1 MKFDQ
6 CRLGQLVPKPTCLSS
21 DLPIQ
26 CWDGLSCNHPPHK
39 LPEDMQSSDLS
50 RYPPPMM
57 QGLAGAISQALS
69 DIGQEASK
77 PTADWTHKHPG
88 ASDELPF
95 RQQVRH
101 MDHGLDRPTSL
112 PLAHRISLMD
122 EHVVVQLGFRTRPSE
137 MGVGKTFPGR
147 LVPPL
152 RKNTGITSL
161 GQQIIDI
168 TSEFNQAVQ
177 MSISCGEKNHPFSDA
192 ALRNIRQCLGAAEGQ
207 PFFLTLISRLAKASG
222 DPDWKY
228 PLTLQ
233 EGVPIGVDEPTL
245 TSPGVWPTKE
255 ELRGSPD
262 DWEDLLSPTGRHNY
276 DSAEAFSDSIKE
288 TFVEEKAMGLVEG
301 PFTKQ
306 EAANRCGCN
315 PSELCPGPMAAIDEG
330 DKIRTIYDGS
340 FGGANAH
347 IQQNSTEKTTAPT
360 VMDCVHGIHWLRA
373 AREVSTSESAPQGQ
387 RATPCQKGVCG
398 TGPTKILLSYC

>member
-1 MKFDQ
+1 
-6 CRLGQLVPKPTCLSS
+6 
-21 DLPIQ
+21 
-26 CWDGLSCNHPPHK
+26 
-39 LPEDMQSSDLS
+39 
-50 RYPPPMM
+50 M

-77 PTADWTHKHPG
+77 PTADWTHKHAG

-112 PLAHRISLMD
+112 PLTHRISLMD
-122 EHVVVQLGFRTRPSE
+122 EHVVVQLGFRTRPLRD
-137 MGVGKTFPGR
+137 GGGKPSPGR

-161 GQQIIDI
+161 GQRIIDI

-192 ALRNIRQCLGAAEGQ
+192 ALRNIRQC
-207 PFFLTLISRLAKASG
+207 LAKASG

-262 DWEDLLSPTGRHNY
+262 DWEDLPSPTGRHNY

-315 PSELCPGPMAAIDEG
+315 PSELCPGPMAAIDE
-330 DKIRTIYDGS
+330 
-340 FGGANAH
+340 
-347 IQQNSTEKTTAPT
+347 
-360 VMDCVHGIHWLRA
+360 
-373 AREVSTSESAPQGQ
+373 
-387 RATPCQKGVCG
+387 
-398 TGPTKILLSYC
+398 

>member
-6 CRLGQLVPKPTCLSS
+6 CRLGQLVPKATCLSS
-21 DLPIQ
+21 DLAIQ

-77 PTADWTHKHPG
+77 PMADWTHQHPS
-88 ASDELPF
+88 ANDELPF

-101 MDHGLDRPTSL
+101 MDHGVDRPTSL

-122 EHVVVQLGFRTRPSE
+122 EHVVVQLGFRTRPLRD
-137 MGVGKTFPGR
+137 GGGKPSPGR

-161 GQQIIDI
+161 GSQIIDI
-168 TSEFNQAVQ
+168 ASEFNQAVQ
-177 MSISCGEKNHPFSDA
+177 MSISCGEKNHPFSDV
-192 ALRNIRQCLGAAEGQ
+192 ALRNIRQCLGATLEDGIAEGQ
-207 PFFLTLISRLAKASG
+207 PFFLTLISRLAKESG

-233 EGVPIGVDEPTL
+233 EGVPIGVEEPTL

-255 ELRGSPD
+255 EQTL
-262 DWEDLLSPTGRHNY
+262 
-276 DSAEAFSDSIKE
+276 SDSIKE
-288 TFVEEKAMGLVEG
+288 TFIEEKAMGLVEG

-306 EAANRCGCN
+306 EA
-315 PSELCPGPMAAIDEG
+315 P
-330 DKIRTIYDGS
+330 
-340 FGGANAH
+340 
-347 IQQNSTEKTTAPT
+347 
-360 VMDCVHGIHWLRA
+360 LR
-373 AREVSTSESAPQGQ
+373 S
-387 RATPCQKGVCG
+387 K
-398 TGPTKILLSYC
+398 